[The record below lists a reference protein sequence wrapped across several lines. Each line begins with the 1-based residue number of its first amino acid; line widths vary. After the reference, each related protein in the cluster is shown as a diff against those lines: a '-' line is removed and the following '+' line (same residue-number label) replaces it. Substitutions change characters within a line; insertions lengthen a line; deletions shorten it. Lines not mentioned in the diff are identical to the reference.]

1 MTSFR
6 RLAEVCERIEGIS
19 SSLAM
24 TDEVASFLTELD
36 EDELGVCPLMLMGRV
51 FPEWMS
57 LELGVG
63 KSLLY
68 SALSSASGLSST
80 QLDEVLRE
88 VGDVGITA
96 ERALASRAQH
106 TLLSSL
112 GMEESLSVL
121 EVYDTL
127 KKVAHATGKGSQSQK
142 VRYLA
147 YLFSSCTALEAR
159 YLARLVMGEMR
170 IGVGEGIM
178 RDAIALAFDVSSELV
193 ERAYMFTTD
202 LGEVAMI
209 AKRDGDE
216 GLKGVSIQL
225 FRPVKVMLA
234 QITPSI
240 SAAMGEMGEAAVEWK
255 YDGARVQIHKHGKQI
270 RLFSRRLEEVTKP
283 LGDVVR
289 ALEQHIRAETCV
301 LDGEVVAYDPSGRP
315 RAFQYILRRFRRKY
329 RIEKKSM
336 EIPLHVFLFDCLVL
350 DDALLIDE
358 PLTERRRALERAVE
372 EGDIVSIAQQV
383 ITSSENDASA
393 VYTSALD
400 AGHEGIMLKKPTSPY
415 TPGRRGKHWLKV
427 KPLMETLDLVVV
439 GATWGEGKR
448 AHFLSS
454 YTLACMDAET
464 GELLEVG
471 RVATGTTEEQLA
483 EITEML
489 KPLIIVQEG
498 TYVRLEPEK
507 VFEVAYEEIQKSPNY
522 PSGFALRF
530 PRFVRVR
537 EDKSPSEAD
546 TLQRI
551 AELYARYSSG

>member
-96 ERALASRAQH
+96 EMALASRAQH

-193 ERAYMFTTD
+193 
-202 LGEVAMI
+202 
-209 AKRDGDE
+209 
-216 GLKGVSIQL
+216 
-225 FRPVKVMLA
+225 
-234 QITPSI
+234 
-240 SAAMGEMGEAAVEWK
+240 
-255 YDGARVQIHKHGKQI
+255 
-270 RLFSRRLEEVTKP
+270 
-283 LGDVVR
+283 
-289 ALEQHIRAETCV
+289 
-301 LDGEVVAYDPSGRP
+301 
-315 RAFQYILRRFRRKY
+315 
-329 RIEKKSM
+329 
-336 EIPLHVFLFDCLVL
+336 
-350 DDALLIDE
+350 
-358 PLTERRRALERAVE
+358 
-372 EGDIVSIAQQV
+372 
-383 ITSSENDASA
+383 
-393 VYTSALD
+393 
-400 AGHEGIMLKKPTSPY
+400 
-415 TPGRRGKHWLKV
+415 
-427 KPLMETLDLVVV
+427 
-439 GATWGEGKR
+439 
-448 AHFLSS
+448 
-454 YTLACMDAET
+454 
-464 GELLEVG
+464 
-471 RVATGTTEEQLA
+471 
-483 EITEML
+483 
-489 KPLIIVQEG
+489 
-498 TYVRLEPEK
+498 
-507 VFEVAYEEIQKSPNY
+507 
-522 PSGFALRF
+522 
-530 PRFVRVR
+530 
-537 EDKSPSEAD
+537 
-546 TLQRI
+546 
-551 AELYARYSSG
+551 